1 MARRAGANN
10 YAPGNNRAWLNRR
23 KGTMDPLTF
32 IAITQAATESLK
44 LLKQTFF
51 DDRKTEELKRKT
63 QEHVNSL
70 AEQVQLNKALLDELV
85 TQFEAGKAAVEQHNE
100 ILLSL
105 NQAAQAAAGE
115 MQRLRNL
122 AYVAIGVSGFSV
134 VLLAAQWFK

>member
-1 MARRAGANN
+1 
-10 YAPGNNRAWLNRR
+10 
-23 KGTMDPLTF
+23 MDPLTVL
-32 IAITQAATESLK
+32 AITQAATESLK

-105 NQAAQAAAGE
+105 NEAAQATAGE

-122 AYVAIGVSGFSV
+122 AYAAIGVSVLSV
-134 VLLAAQWFK
+134 ALMAAQWLK